1 MSKITKQNFD
11 FLKALEKN
19 NNREWFNENKTTY
32 EQCHLEVIAFADALL
47 SEMKKHD
54 NIETSSGKRSL
65 MRIYRDVRFSKDKSP
80 YKTNWGGSFTR
91 ATKLLRGGYYY
102 HIQPGDCFL
111 GGGFW
116 GPNADDLLRIRKD
129 IAANPNELRK
139 IINSKSFK
147 DTFGEL
153 KGDQLKTAPKGFD
166 KDHEAI
172 DLLRYKQ
179 FLIGKSFTDEKVMAP
194 DFYKKAADT
203 FKKMRPFFDYFSYV
217 LTTDE
222 NGESLY

>member
-1 MSKITKQNFD
+1 MSTITKQNFE

-19 NNREWFNENKTTY
+19 NNRDWFNENKATY
-32 EQCHLEVIAFADALL
+32 EKCHNEVIAFADALL
-47 SEMKKHD
+47 VEMKKHD
-54 NIETSSGKRSL
+54 NIETASGKRSL

-102 HIQPGDCFL
+102 HIQPGNCFL

-116 GPNADDLLRIRKD
+116 GPNVDDLLRIRKD
-129 IAANPNELRK
+129 IDANPNELRK

-147 DTFGEL
+147 ETFGEL
-153 KGDQLKTAPKGFD
+153 QGDQLKTAPKGFD

-179 FLIGKSFTDEKVMAP
+179 FLIGKSFTDKEVMAP
-194 DFYKKAADT
+194 
-203 FKKMRPFFDYFSYV
+203 
-217 LTTDE
+217 
-222 NGESLY
+222 